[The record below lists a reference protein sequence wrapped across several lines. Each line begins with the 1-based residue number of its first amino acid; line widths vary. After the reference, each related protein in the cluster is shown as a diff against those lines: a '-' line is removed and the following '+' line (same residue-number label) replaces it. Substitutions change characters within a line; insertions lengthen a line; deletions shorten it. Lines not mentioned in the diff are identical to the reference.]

1 MPVRF
6 RLSRDGKV
14 SVKVPGMRR
23 QVYEVP
29 FLDRYRRRAFRNL
42 RIVLERLQMRIVG
55 EETVKRF
62 VNVSYEE
69 KGTIRDYK
77 LPVMDKVLHVIF
89 NPSSELR
96 RICPSLNGNYR
107 MAFRYEGRG
116 IFEAYPIGELT
127 EDEEKEFEKLVSH
140 VIKPQYKAAF
150 IIDLALQMKLNRK
163 EGEDEEKSCS
173 QDLTPEQN
181 IDEGRSEENCRL
193 EEQPMPVNRKGRK
206 NAGLRCEIAAD
217 SEVPNRAEEM
227 LTIEEIKER
236 IRRFQPEGL
245 KENLAYNR
253 YLQALS
259 YDTESEEEIHRLF
272 YTHIIR
278 KRDFESFY
286 RRLYMYVPS
295 LLENGRVI
303 SKPSRR
309 RIRPA

>member
-42 RIVLERLQMRIVG
+42 RLVLERLQMRVVG

-107 MAFRYEGRG
+107 LAFRYEGRG

-140 VIKPQYKAAF
+140 VIKPWYNAAF
-150 IIDLALQMKLNRK
+150 IIDLALQMKLNRR
-163 EGEDEEKSCS
+163 EGEDEEKLCS

-193 EEQPMPVNRKGRK
+193 EQRMLFKRKDRE
-206 NAGLRCEIAAD
+206 NSGLRYDRAAD

-278 KRDFESFY
+278 KRDFKGFY

-295 LLENGRVI
+295 LLENGRVS

>member
-42 RIVLERLQMRIVG
+42 RLVLERLQMRIVG

-69 KGTIRDYK
+69 KGAIREYK

-107 MAFRYEGRG
+107 LAFMYEGRG
-116 IFEAYPIGELT
+116 VFEAYPIGELT
-127 EDEEKEFEKLVSH
+127 EKEKKDIEKLVYH
-140 VIKPQYKAAF
+140 VIKPWYNVAF
-150 IIDLALQMKLNRK
+150 ITDYALHMKLNRK
-163 EGEDEEKSCS
+163 EREYEEKSCS
-173 QDLTPEQN
+173 QDLAPEQN
-181 IDEGRSEENCRL
+181 VDEGGSDKNCRL
-193 EEQPMPVNRKGRK
+193 KEQRMLFKRKDRE
-206 NAGLRCEIAAD
+206 NSGLRCEIAAD

-278 KRDFESFY
+278 KRDFEGFY
-286 RRLYMYVPS
+286 RRLYMHMPN
-295 LLENGRVI
+295 LLENGRI
-303 SKPSRR
+303 SSKPSRR